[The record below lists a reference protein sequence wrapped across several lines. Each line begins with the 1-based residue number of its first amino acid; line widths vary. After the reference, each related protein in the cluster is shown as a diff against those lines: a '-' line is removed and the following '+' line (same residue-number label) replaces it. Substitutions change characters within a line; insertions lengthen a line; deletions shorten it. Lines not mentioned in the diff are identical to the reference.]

1 MIRLKI
7 TEKLPPAFRNKYF
20 LTIII
25 FLIWLLLFDSNNLVS
40 RFRDMR
46 EMKKLSVEKEL
57 YTERVKSERRKLKEL
72 QTSNRN
78 LEKFAREEYK
88 MKRSDE
94 DVYIIL
100 TPQENRRIKRR
111 ND

>member
-25 FLIWLLLFDSNNLVS
+25 FFIWLLLFDSNSLIS
-40 RFRDMR
+40 RIRDMR
-46 EMKKLSVEKEL
+46 EMKKLSAEKEL
-57 YTERVKSERRKLKEL
+57 YTERVKAERRKLKEL
-72 QTSNRN
+72 KTSNRN

-88 MKRSDE
+88 MKKADE
-94 DVYIIL
+94 DLYIIL
-100 TPQENRRIKRR
+100 TPQEDRRIKRK
-111 ND
+111 NN